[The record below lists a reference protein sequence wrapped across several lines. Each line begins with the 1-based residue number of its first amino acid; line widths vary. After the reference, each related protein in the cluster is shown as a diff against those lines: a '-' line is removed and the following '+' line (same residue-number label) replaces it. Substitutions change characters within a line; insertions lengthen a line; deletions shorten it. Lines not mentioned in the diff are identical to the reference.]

1 MFSLT
6 NILTM
11 AWMLKFH
18 KINVAITIGHLL
30 DYENYK
36 RGLKK
41 LSWQFRN
48 AWQKSYAQE
57 FNTNKNFLL

>member
-1 MFSLT
+1 
-6 NILTM
+6 
-11 AWMLKFH
+11 MLKFH
-18 KINVAITIGHLL
+18 KINAAITIGHLL

-48 AWQKSYAQE
+48 AWQKSYAQK
-57 FNTNKNFLL
+57 FYTNKNFLL